1 MSAVSPS
8 DYEDLGMAMQQPD
21 ALPVVN
27 AVNRILAKAL
37 SEGVDEVH
45 IEPQPHAL
53 DVNFRKHGVVR
64 PAFSSL
70 PAKVTS
76 SVIGRIKSLAMLSTV
91 PYKTNQVGRIRRQFQ
106 GRRYDLLVSV
116 SPGDAGECILMK
128 VVSHDRLQPL
138 ETIVVDSTALATL
151 QTLLQQPHG
160 LILVVGAP
168 GSGKSTTLAAMVLAC
183 KRPDTVVGTLENPI
197 KYPLEGVIQT
207 EWNPVQG
214 MGFAEALQTLLNQN
228 PQVLMVSDVH
238 DRAAMISAISV
249 AQTRL
254 VLAALPVNDLSSAF
268 THLRNLGIDM
278 SLITQSL
285 LGIVHQRLL
294 PQLCP
299 TCCQPQTISDAEIAY
314 YGLDSL
320 PGDQTFR
327 KATTLDLEALKTA
340 KADGSLCTTCQG
352 AGYTG
357 QFAIHE
363 VLAVTDRISTLLAEG
378 EPSQS
383 IYEAAVLQ
391 EKLRSLYSISL
402 ELAAKGQTTL
412 ADVDRVTFS
421 PDLVTLHRRYQ
432 QRLQVLNSL
441 KDETAI
447 SSELATLTADA
458 QADAQMVD
466 LDDAQSSLDEL
477 VNLDAELA
485 SLEQLPQDLGIAPD
499 VTDTTDLLLDDTETP
514 LLETVS
520 SFMAEAEDDTAINLN
535 SSETPLVDDELPDVD
550 PEMSLDLFELSD
562 EAEAELERANR
573 HEPPFDATTNVA
585 SSHDEMV
592 MLRKQLMDN
601 ALARAELQQT
611 LEKRNQ
617 ELKAIQEKVQ
627 QLEQDKADL
636 KQQLVREREELARK
650 FDRQKEDLRRK
661 AKKDIISGVLEALDS
676 FEQAN
681 AQLSDEERESSVH
694 KGYGAIYRLMVD
706 RMKKAGVVAVESLG
720 KPFNPEVHEAVMMEE
735 STEYTCDTVVGEFR
749 RGYMMDDIILRPAQ
763 VKVAVPSEASP
774 SPTPQAEVAPPP
786 EPAPVVQ
793 DSAEVAVISDQ
804 TASEPVP
811 VLTEQIEANHEAE
824 PADRKP
830 DDLSQPDDPSLD
842 AMFDD
847 FYNSPDNAV
856 PTDELDKLLADL

>member
-8 DYEDLGMAMQQPD
+8 DYEDLGIAMQQTD

-37 SEGVDEVH
+37 SEGADEVH

-53 DVNFRKHGVVR
+53 DVNFRKHGTIR

-70 PAKVTS
+70 PAKVTN
-76 SVIGRIKSLAMLSTV
+76 SVINRIKSLAMLNTG
-91 PYKTNQVGRIRRQFQ
+91 PYRANQVGRIRRQFQ
-106 GRRYDLLVSV
+106 GRRYDLLVST
-116 SPGDAGECILMK
+116 SYRDAGECILMK
-128 VVSHDRLQPL
+128 VMNHDHLQPL
-138 ETIVVDSTALATL
+138 AAMIIDPAALATL
-151 QTLLQQPHG
+151 QALLQRPRG

-183 KRPDTVVGTLENPI
+183 KRPGAVLATLEHPI

-207 EWNPVQG
+207 EWNPSQG
-214 MGFAEALQTLLNQN
+214 RGFAEALQTLLSQN
-228 PQVLMVSDVH
+228 PQVLMVSNVH

-254 VLAALPVNDLSSAF
+254 VLAALPVDDLPSTF

-278 SLITQSL
+278 SLVTQSL

-299 TCCQPQTISDAEIAY
+299 DCCQPQAISEAEIAH

-320 PGDQTFR
+320 SGNQTFR
-327 KATTLDLEALKTA
+327 QATTLDLEALKAA
-340 KADGSLCTTCQG
+340 KADGSVCTTCNG
-352 AGYTG
+352 AGYIG

-363 VLAVTDRISTLLAEG
+363 VLAVTDRIATLLAEG

-383 IYEAAVLQ
+383 IYEVAVVQ

-412 ADVDRVTFS
+412 ADVARVTFS
-421 PDLVTLHRRYQ
+421 PDMVTLHRQSQ
-432 QRLQVLNSL
+432 QRLQPSTRNDDAAI
-441 KDETAI
+441 DEQ
-447 SSELATLTADA
+447 LATLSAHGEVPGQSDA
-458 QADAQMVD
+458 QLGLDA
-466 LDDAQSSLDEL
+466 A
-477 VNLDAELA
+477 VNLDEELP
-485 SLEQLPQDLGIAPD
+485 SLEQLSPDLAITSEA
-499 VTDTTDLLLDDTETP
+499 TDTTDLRLDDTETP
-514 LLETVS
+514 LLEVVS
-520 SFMAEAEDDTAINLN
+520 SYMAEAEEDTAINLN
-535 SSETPLVDDELPDVD
+535 GGVTPVADDELPDVD
-550 PEMSLDLFELSD
+550 PEMSLDSFELSD
-562 EAEAELERANR
+562 EAEAELERASR
-573 HEPPFDATTNVA
+573 RELPREATANVA
-585 SSHDEMV
+585 SSQVASSQDEIV
-592 MLRKQLMDN
+592 MLRKQLMDT
-601 ALARAELQQT
+601 ALAKAELQQA

-661 AKKDIISGVLEALDS
+661 AKKDVISGVLEAIDS
-676 FEQAN
+676 FEQAH

-706 RMKKAGVVAVESLG
+706 RMKKAGVVAVEALG

-774 SPTPQAEVAPPP
+774 SPAPQPEVVPPVTQSSGMSGGVEVATTSDQIADD
-786 EPAPVVQ
+786 PAPVSVEQ
-793 DSAEVAVISDQ
+793 STAAPETEPSDS
-804 TASEPVP
+804 
-811 VLTEQIEANHEAE
+811 N
-824 PADRKP
+824 P
-830 DDLSQPDDPSLD
+830 DDTSLD
-842 AMFDD
+842 AMFND
-847 FYNSPDNAV
+847 FYNSPDSAV
-856 PTDELDKLLADL
+856 PIDEIDKLLADL